1 MRERE
6 GFRETLALI
15 LEKYPNKTML
25 SVSEAARCLGC
36 DRRTVTKIIESKKLP
51 AVNIGLGSYNVYRIS
66 THNLANYIAKR

>member
-25 SVSEAARCLGC
+25 SVSEAAECLGC
-36 DRRTVTKIIESKKLP
+36 DRRTVTKIIKSKKLP
-51 AVNIGLGSYNVYRIS
+51 AVNIGLGSYNVYRVS
-66 THNLANYIAKR
+66 THNLANYIVKR